1 MRYLLPALVLLV
13 IITGASTL
21 IPLEFRPPAPRGG
34 YPPAPSAAEES
45 GMVDTEVAQV
55 VPAGPPS
62 GRQVQPRGPA
72 ARHRVPSVSV
82 SPQPPA
88 AQRAGSEPA
97 PTPVAPM
104 RDHDTRSRVGPRR
117 IRDPGAGTEPGL
129 PDEHQAGGEPGA
141 TAMLP
146 QAGLIAGAPILTPP
160 VLQTPVAGYPAEGYR
175 VVVDRAMLTPR
186 LRIEAAQGRVV
197 LRIRVRPD
205 GSVAQ
210 VDVVESSGVPV
221 LDQAAAR
228 AAAGWIFTPATRD
241 GEPIDA
247 WAVIPVR
254 FVVP

>member
-13 IITGASTL
+13 IIAGASTL

-45 GMVDTEVAQV
+45 GMADTEVAQV
-55 VPAGPPS
+55 VPAGPPP

-72 ARHRVPSVSV
+72 ARHRAPSASV
-82 SPQPPA
+82 SPRPPA
-88 AQRAGSEPA
+88 VQRAGTEPA
-97 PTPVAPM
+97 PTPPAPM
-104 RDHDTRSRVGPRR
+104 RDDGARSPVGPRR

-129 PDEHQAGGEPGA
+129 PDEHQAGGE
-141 TAMLP
+141 
-146 QAGLIAGAPILTPP
+146 GLVARAPILTPP
-160 VLQTPVAGYPAEGYR
+160 VLLTPVAGYPADGYR

-186 LRIEAAQGRVV
+186 LRIEAAQGRVG

-210 VDVVESSGVPV
+210 VDVVASSGAPV

-241 GEPIDA
+241 GAPVEA
-247 WAVIPVR
+247 WVVIPVR